1 MTTRYQ
7 WATSVCDTWATRS
20 KFDHILSFYLY
31 FYLMQKHILLHLMQ
45 KITLSLQKCKIN
57 RHHQYIIWVQTATS
71 YLHLWHVRCLWDSS
85 LTSPTM
91 AGSKVG
97 SWYTARSLVFS
108 APVANRV
115 WEGFK
120 AILWIPQGHSAGIL
134 FLLLFREGMWNC
146 FPVLVSRTI
155 SWNWVGNLMELGQ
168 MFYQRNKF
176 LHTIHI
182 SFTIPCY
189 I

>member
-1 MTTRYQ
+1 
-7 WATSVCDTWATRS
+7 
-20 KFDHILSFYLY
+20 
-31 FYLMQKHILLHLMQ
+31 
-45 KITLSLQKCKIN
+45 
-57 RHHQYIIWVQTATS
+57 
-71 YLHLWHVRCLWDSS
+71 
-85 LTSPTM
+85 M

-108 APVANRV
+108 APVAHMV

-155 SWNWVGNLMELGQ
+155 SWNWEGKIMELGLIL
-168 MFYQRNKF
+168 YQQNKF
-176 LHTIHI
+176 CHTIYIHHTLLHLVPMATCLSSSQWDEKI
-182 SFTIPCY
+182 LFIFPNSNSFSASRGGMCFETYGDSSFSWLILSCFPPYCRFCMWRNTSR
-189 I
+189 

>member
-1 MTTRYQ
+1 MS
-7 WATSVCDTWATRS
+7 AD
-20 KFDHILSFYLY
+20 
-31 FYLMQKHILLHLMQ
+31 
-45 KITLSLQKCKIN
+45 
-57 RHHQYIIWVQTATS
+57 
-71 YLHLWHVRCLWDSS
+71 LWHVRCLWDSS

-155 SWNWVGNLMELGQ
+155 SWNWVGNLMELRQ
-168 MFYQRNKF
+168 IFYQQNKF
-176 LHTIHI
+176 LHTIHMYHSPYLVTFSSHGNLSI
-182 SFTIPCY
+182 IQPVRWEDFIYLPQFKFFFSQ
-189 I
+189 

>member
-1 MTTRYQ
+1 MGHI
-7 WATSVCDTWATRS
+7 SVW
-20 KFDHILSFYLY
+20 HLSNKVSVWQY
-31 FYLMQKHILLHLMQ
+31 
-45 KITLSLQKCKIN
+45 ITLLSLFLSNAKTHLVASHAKN
-57 RHHQYIIWVQTATS
+57 NIISTKVQNKQTS
-71 YLHLWHVRCLWDSS
+71 SVNYLSADLWHVRCLWDSS

-155 SWNWVGNLMELGQ
+155 SWNWVGNLMELRQ
-168 MFYQRNKF
+168 IFYQQNKF